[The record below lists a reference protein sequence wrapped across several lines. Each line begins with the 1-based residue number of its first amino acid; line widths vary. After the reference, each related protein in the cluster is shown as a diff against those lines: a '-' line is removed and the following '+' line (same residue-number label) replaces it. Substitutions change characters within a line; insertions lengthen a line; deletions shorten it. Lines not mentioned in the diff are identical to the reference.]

1 LYFVQNVVRP
11 VENYIICKKKY
22 NLRIYKMSLPNPEFD
37 INNPDPSGNVFVGD
51 VYAFEATGGFSM
63 ERGFDTIKLA
73 EQTAPVH
80 VDVTDAVQIMMDVA
94 TFNTKLDLASFDSVT
109 DSFGVNEISLSSEEL
124 TAGVTAESQIISVGK
139 YSTLYSDF
147 QTYVASYF
155 GLAGGFSSL
164 FTAASE
170 FAIDTDNTFTAASF
184 IALLTASAQD
194 PSGRYISDLS
204 GSITIGNISKLL
216 KYSVD
221 GNVFGN
227 RDPEIQNWGVGNGFV
242 AGDLIWVPAGTTITL
257 KLAIDPEALAPL
269 NNLSASQ
276 STTVGEGNFTET
288 TEATTELI
296 TRVATAPLL
305 IKLVTV

>member
-1 LYFVQNVVRP
+1 
-11 VENYIICKKKY
+11 
-22 NLRIYKMSLPNPEFD
+22 MSLPDPEFERND
-37 INNPDPSGNVFVGD
+37 AAHDTVYTSE
-51 VYAFEATGGFSM
+51 VYAFEATGGFTM

-80 VDVTDAVQIMMDVA
+80 VDVTDAVQIKMDVL
-94 TFNTKLDLASFDSVT
+94 TFNDKLGLFDSIT
-109 DSFGVNEISLSSEEL
+109 DSFANDEISLSSEEL
-124 TAGVTAESQIISVGK
+124 TAGVTADSQIISVGK

-147 QTYVASYF
+147 QSYVASYF

-170 FAIDTDNTFTAASF
+170 FAIDRVDPQTANVFNAASF
-184 IALLTASAQD
+184 IALLTASGQD
-194 PSGRYISDLS
+194 PSGHYISDLS
-204 GSITIGNISKLL
+204 GSITISNIAKLL

-227 RDPEIQNWGVGNGFV
+227 RNPEDTNWGVENGFV

-269 NNLSASQ
+269 NNVSASQ
-276 STTVGEGNFTET
+276 STTVGEGIFTQT

-296 TRVATAPLL
+296 TRVVTAPLL

>member
-1 LYFVQNVVRP
+1 
-11 VENYIICKKKY
+11 
-22 NLRIYKMSLPNPEFD
+22 MSLDDPEYPRND
-37 INNPDPSGNVFVGD
+37 ATHATTYEDS
-51 VYAFEATGGFSM
+51 VYAFEATGGFTM

-73 EQTAPVH
+73 EQTAPVY
-80 VDVTDAVQIMMDVA
+80 VDVTDAIQIKMDVV

-109 DSFGVNEISLSSEEL
+109 DSFGVDSISISAEEL
-124 TAGVTAESQIISVGK
+124 TAGVTDEAQIISVGK
-139 YSTLYSDF
+139 YLTLYSDF
-147 QTYVASYF
+147 QSYVANYF

-170 FAIDTDNTFTAASF
+170 FAIDQVGETANEFNGASF

-194 PSGRYISDLS
+194 PSGRYISEMT
-204 GSITIGNISKLL
+204 GSITIANIANLL

-227 RDPEIQNWGVGNGFV
+227 RDPEVKNWGVEDGFV

-269 NNLSASQ
+269 NNVSASQ
-276 STTVGEGNFTET
+276 STTVGEGIFTQI

-296 TRVATAPLL
+296 TREVKAPLL

>member
-1 LYFVQNVVRP
+1 
-11 VENYIICKKKY
+11 
-22 NLRIYKMSLPNPEFD
+22 MSLSDPEFPRND
-37 INNPDPSGNVFVGD
+37 ATHATTYEDS
-51 VYAFEATGGFSM
+51 VYAFNATGGFTM

-73 EQTAPVH
+73 EQSIPVY
-80 VDVTDAVQIMMDVA
+80 VDVTDAVQIKMDVA

-109 DSFGVNEISLSSEEL
+109 DSFGVDSISLSAEEL
-124 TAGVTAESQIISVGK
+124 TAGVTADSQIISVGK

-147 QTYVASYF
+147 QSYVSGYF
-155 GLAGGFSSL
+155 GIAGGFSSL
-164 FTAASE
+164 FIAASE

-204 GSITIGNISKLL
+204 GSITIANIANLL

-227 RDPEIQNWGVGNGFV
+227 RNPVDKNWGVEDGFV

-276 STTVGEGNFTET
+276 STTVGEGIFTQT

-296 TRVATAPLL
+296 TRVVTAPLL

>member
-1 LYFVQNVVRP
+1 MP
-11 VENYIICKKKY
+11 
-22 NLRIYKMSLPNPEFD
+22 LPD
-37 INNPDPSGNVFVGD
+37 LDPSGNDAAHDTVYTSE
-51 VYAFEATGGFSM
+51 VYAFEATGGFTM

-73 EQTAPVH
+73 EQTAPVY
-80 VDVTDAVQIMMDVA
+80 VDVTDAVQIKMDVL
-94 TFNTKLDLASFDSVT
+94 TFNDKLGPFDSIT
-109 DSFGVNEISLSSEEL
+109 DSFANDEISLSSEEL
-124 TAGVTAESQIISVGK
+124 TAGVTADSQIISVGK

-147 QTYVASYF
+147 QSYVASYF

-170 FAIDTDNTFTAASF
+170 FAIDRVDPQTANVFNAASF

-204 GSITIGNISKLL
+204 GSITISNIAKLL

-227 RDPEIQNWGVGNGFV
+227 RNPEDTNWGVENGFV

-276 STTVGEGNFTET
+276 STTVGEGIFTQT

-296 TRVATAPLL
+296 TRVVTAPLL

>member
-1 LYFVQNVVRP
+1 
-11 VENYIICKKKY
+11 
-22 NLRIYKMSLPNPEFD
+22 MSLPDPEFD
-37 INNPDPSGNVFVGD
+37 RNNADHDGVYAGEATGI
-51 VYAFEATGGFSM
+51 VYAFEATGGFTM

-80 VDVTDAVQIMMDVA
+80 VDVTDAVQIKMDVA

-109 DSFGVNEISLSSEEL
+109 DSFGVDSISLSAEEL

-147 QTYVASYF
+147 QTYVAGYF
-155 GLAGGFSSL
+155 GIAGGFSSL

-170 FAIDTDNTFTAASF
+170 FAIDTNNEFTAASF

-204 GSITIGNISKLL
+204 GSITISNIAKLL

-227 RDPEIQNWGVGNGFV
+227 RNPETQNWGVENGFV

-276 STTVGEGNFTET
+276 STTVGEGNFTQT

-296 TRVATAPLL
+296 TRVVTAPLL

>member
-1 LYFVQNVVRP
+1 
-11 VENYIICKKKY
+11 
-22 NLRIYKMSLPNPEFD
+22 MSLPD
-37 INNPDPSGNVFVGD
+37 LDPSGNDAAHDTVYTSE
-51 VYAFEATGGFSM
+51 VYAFEATGGFTM

-73 EQTAPVH
+73 EQTAPVY
-80 VDVTDAVQIMMDVA
+80 VDVTDAVQIKMDVL
-94 TFNTKLDLASFDSVT
+94 TFNNKLGLFDSIT
-109 DSFGVNEISLSSEEL
+109 DSFANDEISLSSEEL
-124 TAGVTAESQIISVGK
+124 TAGVTADSQIISVGK

-147 QTYVASYF
+147 QSYVASYF

-170 FAIDTDNTFTAASF
+170 FAIDRVDPQTANEFNAASF

-204 GSITIGNISKLL
+204 GSITISNIAKLL

-227 RDPEIQNWGVGNGFV
+227 RNPEDTNWGVENGFV

-269 NNLSASQ
+269 NNVSASQ
-276 STTVGEGNFTET
+276 STTVGEGIFTQT

-296 TRVATAPLL
+296 TRVVTAPLL

>member
-1 LYFVQNVVRP
+1 
-11 VENYIICKKKY
+11 
-22 NLRIYKMSLPNPEFD
+22 MSLPD
-37 INNPDPSGNVFVGD
+37 LDPSGNDAAHDTVYTSE
-51 VYAFEATGGFSM
+51 VYAFEATGGFTM

-73 EQTAPVH
+73 EQTAPVY
-80 VDVTDAVQIMMDVA
+80 VDVTDAVQIKMDVA
-94 TFNTKLDLASFDSVT
+94 TFNDKLGLFDSIT
-109 DSFGVNEISLSSEEL
+109 DSFDNDEISLSSEEL
-124 TAGVTAESQIISVGK
+124 TAGVTADSQIISVGK

-147 QTYVASYF
+147 QSYVASYF

-170 FAIDTDNTFTAASF
+170 FAIDRVDPQTANVFNAASF

-204 GSITIGNISKLL
+204 GSITISNIAKLL

-227 RDPEIQNWGVGNGFV
+227 RNPEDTNWGVENGFV

-269 NNLSASQ
+269 NNVSASQ
-276 STTVGEGNFTET
+276 STTVGEGIFTQT

-296 TRVATAPLL
+296 TRVVTAPLL

>member
-1 LYFVQNVVRP
+1 MPLP
-11 VENYIICKKKY
+11 DLEN
-22 NLRIYKMSLPNPEFD
+22 P
-37 INNPDPSGNVFVGD
+37 INEPDPSGNVFVGE
-51 VYAFEATGGFSM
+51 VYALNATGGFTM

-73 EQTAPVH
+73 EQTAPVY
-80 VDVTDAVQIMMDVA
+80 VDVTDAIQIKMDVA

-109 DSFGVNEISLSSEEL
+109 DSFGVDEITINASEL
-124 TAGVTAESQIISVGK
+124 TAGVTDDSQIISVGK

-147 QTYVASYF
+147 QTYVANYF

-170 FAIDTDNTFTAASF
+170 FAIDTDNTFTGASF

-194 PSGRYISDLS
+194 PSGRYISEMT
-204 GSITIGNISKLL
+204 GSITIGNIAKLL

-227 RDPEIQNWGVGNGFV
+227 RNPGTTNWGVENGFV

-257 KLAIDPEALAPL
+257 KLAIDPEALDPL
-269 NNLSASQ
+269 NNAGNSFGSATALSQ
-276 STTVGEGNFTET
+276 STTFTSGDNFSQT

-296 TRVATAPLL
+296 TRVVTAPLL

>member
-1 LYFVQNVVRP
+1 
-11 VENYIICKKKY
+11 
-22 NLRIYKMSLPNPEFD
+22 
-37 INNPDPSGNVFVGD
+37 
-51 VYAFEATGGFSM
+51 M

-80 VDVTDAVQIMMDVA
+80 VDVTDAVQIKMDVA

-109 DSFGVNEISLSSEEL
+109 DSFGVDSISLSAEEL
-124 TAGVTAESQIISVGK
+124 TAGVTADSQIISVGK

-147 QTYVASYF
+147 QTYVAGYF
-155 GLAGGFSSL
+155 GIAGGFSSL

-170 FAIDTDNTFTAASF
+170 FAIDTNNEFTAASF

-204 GSITIGNISKLL
+204 GSITISNIANLL

-227 RDPEIQNWGVGNGFV
+227 RNPETQNWGVYNGFV

-269 NNLSASQ
+269 NNFSASQ
-276 STTVGEGNFTET
+276 STTVGTGIFTET

-296 TRVATAPLL
+296 TRVVTAPLL

>member
-1 LYFVQNVVRP
+1 
-11 VENYIICKKKY
+11 
-22 NLRIYKMSLPNPEFD
+22 
-37 INNPDPSGNVFVGD
+37 
-51 VYAFEATGGFSM
+51 
-63 ERGFDTIKLA
+63 
-73 EQTAPVH
+73 
-80 VDVTDAVQIMMDVA
+80 MDVA

-109 DSFGVNEISLSSEEL
+109 DSFGVNEITIDASEL
-124 TAGVTAESQIISVGK
+124 TAGVTADSQIISVGK

-147 QTYVASYF
+147 QTYVAGYF
-155 GLAGGFSSL
+155 GIAGGFSSL

-170 FAIDTDNTFTAASF
+170 FAIDTDNTFTGASF

-204 GSITIGNISKLL
+204 GSITIANIANLL

-227 RDPEIQNWGVGNGFV
+227 RDPEVKNWGVEDGFV

-276 STTVGEGNFTET
+276 LTTVGEGNFTQT

-296 TRVATAPLL
+296 TRVVTAPLL

>member
-1 LYFVQNVVRP
+1 MP
-11 VENYIICKKKY
+11 
-22 NLRIYKMSLPNPEFD
+22 LPD
-37 INNPDPSGNVFVGD
+37 LDPSGNDAAHDTVYTSE
-51 VYAFEATGGFSM
+51 VYAFEATGGFTM

-73 EQTAPVH
+73 EQTAPVY
-80 VDVTDAVQIMMDVA
+80 VDVTDAVQIKMDVL
-94 TFNTKLDLASFDSVT
+94 TFNDKLGPFDSIT
-109 DSFGVNEISLSSEEL
+109 DSFANDEISLSSEEL
-124 TAGVTAESQIISVGK
+124 TAGVTADSQIISVGK

-147 QTYVASYF
+147 QSYVASYF

-170 FAIDTDNTFTAASF
+170 FAIDRVDPQTANVFNAASF

-194 PSGRYISDLS
+194 SSGRYISDLS
-204 GSITIGNISKLL
+204 GSITISNITKLL

-227 RDPEIQNWGVGNGFV
+227 RNPEDKSWGVEDGFV
-242 AGDLIWVPAGTTITL
+242 AGDLIWVPSGTTITL

-276 STTVGEGNFTET
+276 STTVGEGIFTQT

-296 TRVATAPLL
+296 TRVVTAPLL

>member
-1 LYFVQNVVRP
+1 MP
-11 VENYIICKKKY
+11 
-22 NLRIYKMSLPNPEFD
+22 LPD
-37 INNPDPSGNVFVGD
+37 LDPSGNDAAHNTVYTSE
-51 VYAFEATGGFSM
+51 VYAFEATGGFTM

-73 EQTAPVH
+73 EQTAPVY
-80 VDVTDAVQIMMDVA
+80 VDVTDAIQIKMDVI
-94 TFNTKLDLASFDSVT
+94 TFNNKLDLESFDEVS
-109 DSFGVNEISLSSEEL
+109 DSFGVDEISISAAEL

-147 QTYVASYF
+147 QTYVANYF
-155 GLAGGFSSL
+155 DIPGGFSSL

-170 FAIDTDNTFTAASF
+170 FAIDTDNEFTAASF

-204 GSITIGNISKLL
+204 GSITISNIAKLL

-227 RDPEIQNWGVGNGFV
+227 RDRATTNWGVENGFV
-242 AGDLIWVPAGTTITL
+242 AGDLIWVPSGTTITL

-276 STTVGEGNFTET
+276 STTIGEGIFTQT

-296 TRVATAPLL
+296 TRVVTAPLL

>member
-1 LYFVQNVVRP
+1 
-11 VENYIICKKKY
+11 
-22 NLRIYKMSLPNPEFD
+22 MSLPDPEFPRND
-37 INNPDPSGNVFVGD
+37 ASHADVYEDS
-51 VYAFEATGGFSM
+51 VYAFEATGGFTM

-73 EQTAPVH
+73 EQTAPVY
-80 VDVTDAVQIMMDVA
+80 VDVTEAVQIKMDVA
-94 TFNTKLDLASFDSVT
+94 TFNTKLDLASFDTVT
-109 DSFGVNEISLSSEEL
+109 DSFGVDSITISSEEL
-124 TAGVTAESQIISVGK
+124 TAGVTADSQIISVGK
-139 YSTLYSDF
+139 YVTLYSDF
-147 QTYVASYF
+147 QSYVATYF
-155 GLAGGFSSL
+155 DIPGGFSSL

-170 FAIDTDNTFTAASF
+170 FAIDTDNTFTPASF

-194 PSGRYISDLS
+194 PSGRYISEMT
-204 GSITIGNISKLL
+204 GSITIGNIANLL

-227 RDPEIQNWGVGNGFV
+227 RDPEVKNWGVEDGFV

-269 NNLSASQ
+269 NNFSASQ
-276 STTVGEGNFTET
+276 STLVGSGNFTQT

-296 TRVATAPLL
+296 TRVVTAPLL

>member
-1 LYFVQNVVRP
+1 MP
-11 VENYIICKKKY
+11 
-22 NLRIYKMSLPNPEFD
+22 LPD
-37 INNPDPSGNVFVGD
+37 LDPSGNDAAHDTVYTSE
-51 VYAFEATGGFSM
+51 VYAFEATGGFTM

-73 EQTAPVH
+73 EQTAPVY
-80 VDVTDAVQIMMDVA
+80 VDVTDAVQIKMDVL
-94 TFNTKLDLASFDSVT
+94 TFNDKLGLFDSIT
-109 DSFGVNEISLSSEEL
+109 DSFANDEISLSSEEL
-124 TAGVTAESQIISVGK
+124 TAGVTADSQIISVGK

-147 QTYVASYF
+147 QSYVASYF

-170 FAIDTDNTFTAASF
+170 FAIDRVDPQTANVFNAASF

-204 GSITIGNISKLL
+204 GSITISNIAKLL

-227 RDPEIQNWGVGNGFV
+227 RNPEDTNWGVENGFV

-269 NNLSASQ
+269 NNVSASQ
-276 STTVGEGNFTET
+276 STTVGEGIFTQT

-296 TRVATAPLL
+296 TRVVTAPLL

>member
-1 LYFVQNVVRP
+1 
-11 VENYIICKKKY
+11 
-22 NLRIYKMSLPNPEFD
+22 MSLADPEFPRND
-37 INNPDPSGNVFVGD
+37 ATHATTYEDS
-51 VYAFEATGGFSM
+51 VYAFNATGGFTM

-73 EQTAPVH
+73 EQSIPVY
-80 VDVTDAVQIMMDVA
+80 VDVTDAVQIKMDVA

-109 DSFGVNEISLSSEEL
+109 DSFGVDSISLSAEEL

-147 QTYVASYF
+147 QTYVSNYF
-155 GLAGGFSSL
+155 GIAGGFSSL

-170 FAIDTDNTFTAASF
+170 FAIDTDNTFTGASF

-204 GSITIGNISKLL
+204 GSITISNIAKLL
-216 KYSVD
+216 RYSVD

-227 RDPEIQNWGVGNGFV
+227 RDPETTNWGVENGFV

-276 STTVGEGNFTET
+276 STTIGEGIFTQT

-296 TRVATAPLL
+296 TRVVTAPLL

>member
-1 LYFVQNVVRP
+1 MP
-11 VENYIICKKKY
+11 
-22 NLRIYKMSLPNPEFD
+22 LPD
-37 INNPDPSGNVFVGD
+37 LDPSGNDAAHDTVYTSE
-51 VYAFEATGGFSM
+51 VYAFEATGGFTM

-73 EQTAPVH
+73 EQTAPVY
-80 VDVTDAVQIMMDVA
+80 VDVTDAVQIKMDVL
-94 TFNTKLDLASFDSVT
+94 TFNDKLDLESFDSET
-109 DSFGVNEISLSSEEL
+109 DSFGVDSISLTAEQL
-124 TAGVTAESQIISVGK
+124 TAGVTADSQIISVGK

-147 QTYVASYF
+147 QSYVASYF
-155 GLAGGFSSL
+155 GIAGGFSSL

-170 FAIDTDNTFTAASF
+170 FAIDRVDPQTANVFNAASF

-194 PSGRYISDLS
+194 PSGRYISEMT
-204 GSITIGNISKLL
+204 GSITISNIAKLL

-227 RDPEIQNWGVGNGFV
+227 RDRVVKNWGVEDGFV

-276 STTVGEGNFTET
+276 STTIGEGIFTQT

-296 TRVATAPLL
+296 TRVVTAPLL

>member
-1 LYFVQNVVRP
+1 
-11 VENYIICKKKY
+11 
-22 NLRIYKMSLPNPEFD
+22 MSLPDPEYPRND
-37 INNPDPSGNVFVGD
+37 ATHDTTYADS
-51 VYAFEATGGFSM
+51 VYAFNATGGFTM

-73 EQTAPVH
+73 EQTVPVY
-80 VDVTDAVQIMMDVA
+80 VDVTDAVQIKMSVA
-94 TFNTKLDLASFDSVT
+94 TFNNKLDLASFDEVT
-109 DSFGVNEISLSSEEL
+109 DSFGVDSISISAEEL
-124 TAGVTAESQIISVGK
+124 TAEVTAESQIISVGK

-147 QTYVASYF
+147 RTYVANYF
-155 GLAGGFSSL
+155 DIPGGFSSL

-170 FAIDTDNTFTAASF
+170 FAIDTNNVFDASSF

-194 PSGRYISDLS
+194 PSGRYISEMS
-204 GSITIGNISKLL
+204 GSITISNIAKLL

-227 RDPEIQNWGVGNGFV
+227 RDRTTTNWGVANGFV

-276 STTVGEGNFTET
+276 STTIGEGIFTQT

-296 TRVATAPLL
+296 TRVVTAPLL

>member
-1 LYFVQNVVRP
+1 
-11 VENYIICKKKY
+11 
-22 NLRIYKMSLPNPEFD
+22 
-37 INNPDPSGNVFVGD
+37 
-51 VYAFEATGGFSM
+51 M

-73 EQTAPVH
+73 EQTAPVY
-80 VDVTDAVQIMMDVA
+80 VDVTDAIQIKMDVA
-94 TFNTKLDLASFDSVT
+94 TFNTKLDLASFDSAT
-109 DSFGVNEISLSSEEL
+109 DSFGVDSISLSAEEL
-124 TAGVTAESQIISVGK
+124 TAGVTADSQIISVGK

-147 QTYVASYF
+147 QSYVSGYF
-155 GLAGGFSSL
+155 GIAGGFSSL
-164 FTAASE
+164 FIAASE

-204 GSITIGNISKLL
+204 GSITIANIANLL

-227 RDPEIQNWGVGNGFV
+227 RNPVDKNWGVEDGFV

-276 STTVGEGNFTET
+276 STTVGEGIFTQT

-296 TRVATAPLL
+296 TRVVTAPLL

>member
-1 LYFVQNVVRP
+1 
-11 VENYIICKKKY
+11 
-22 NLRIYKMSLPNPEFD
+22 MSLPNPDYD
-37 INNPDPSGNVFVGD
+37 INNPDPSGNVFVGE
-51 VYAFEATGGFSM
+51 VYAFNASGGFSM

-94 TFNTKLDLASFDSVT
+94 TFNDKLGLFDSVT
-109 DSFGVNEISLSSEEL
+109 DSFVNDEISISAEEL
-124 TAGVTAESQIISVGK
+124 TEGVTDDSQIISVGK

-147 QTYVASYF
+147 QSYVASYF
-155 GLAGGFSSL
+155 GIAGGFSSL
-164 FTAASE
+164 FNAASE
-170 FAIDTDNTFTAASF
+170 FAIDTDNTFTGASF

-204 GSITIGNISKLL
+204 GSITISNIAKLL

-227 RDPEIQNWGVGNGFV
+227 RDPEVTNWGVENGFV

-269 NNLSASQ
+269 NNAGTSFGSATALSQ
-276 STTVGEGNFTET
+276 STTFTSGDNFTQT

-296 TRVATAPLL
+296 TRVVTAPLL

>member
-1 LYFVQNVVRP
+1 MP
-11 VENYIICKKKY
+11 
-22 NLRIYKMSLPNPEFD
+22 LPD
-37 INNPDPSGNVFVGD
+37 LDPSGNDAAHNTVYTSE
-51 VYAFEATGGFSM
+51 VYAFEATGGFTM

-73 EQTAPVH
+73 EQTAPVY
-80 VDVTDAVQIMMDVA
+80 VDVTDAIQIKMDVL
-94 TFNTKLDLASFDSVT
+94 TFNNKLDLTSFDEVT
-109 DSFGVNEISLSSEEL
+109 DSFGVDEISISAAEL

-147 QTYVASYF
+147 QTYVANYF
-155 GLAGGFSSL
+155 DIPGGFSSL

-170 FAIDTDNTFTAASF
+170 FAIDTDNEFTAASF

-204 GSITIGNISKLL
+204 GSITISNIAKLL

-227 RDPEIQNWGVGNGFV
+227 RDRGTTNWGVENGFV
-242 AGDLIWVPAGTTITL
+242 AGDLIWVPSGTTITL

-276 STTVGEGNFTET
+276 STTIGEGIFTQT

-296 TRVATAPLL
+296 TRVVTAPLL